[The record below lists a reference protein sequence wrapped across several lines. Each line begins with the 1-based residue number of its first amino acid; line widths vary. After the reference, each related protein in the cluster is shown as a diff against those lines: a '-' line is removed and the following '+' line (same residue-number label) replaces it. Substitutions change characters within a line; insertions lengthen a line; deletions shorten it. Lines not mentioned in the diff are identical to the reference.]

1 MKSSTYGIIYVFLTI
16 VVSVYGQQ
24 NNLSNDSNNF
34 FGKFGYEISLLN
46 LNKYDSNVLKYSNG
60 ASDFSSAIYPAV
72 EIAYQLS
79 ANTKLTA
86 QYLLG
91 LEKYASTSFLN
102 TNNNRLSLH
111 ITQYVSPRM
120 SLMVSGYYQNS
131 QQPDLLST
139 RLSAYKFASFDQYSI
154 SLKLNWLA
162 SSKTLY
168 SFEYHYIKRS
178 YTGMLTLFLE
188 KQKDSFNFSALGW
201 THQFSQTTTASAKL
215 GFINSASNNRFYNFK
230 RQFIDLFLTHQLGDG
245 FRAEAGETIST
256 LRFSSRTLTND
267 PSTTRSDIISTLMIG
282 VKKVFNE
289 YIAADLRYYFQKDFS
304 NEPLRNFNSHSF
316 NLGFE
321 FALGRNV
328 YSNTN
333 RYSNETDL
341 ENNSGI
347 NKQSAT
353 IEQLTNAGYQYLLKS
368 DYEKSLEFSLKALA
382 INNNIEQAH
391 INAGIAFYKL
401 GKKNLATEQWKTALE
416 LNPHNEKLRLLIE
429 KLESEINQ
437 AKN

>member
-1 MKSSTYGIIYVFLTI
+1 MKSLKYGIICSFFTF
-16 VVSVYGQQ
+16 VVSAYGQQ
-24 NNLSNDSNNF
+24 NNFSNDSNNF
-34 FGKFGYEISLLN
+34 FSKFGYEISLLN
-46 LNKYDSNVLKYSNG
+46 LNKYDSNVLKYSSG
-60 ASDFSSAIYPAV
+60 ASDFSSAIYPGV
-72 EIAYQLS
+72 EIAYRLS
-79 ANTKLTA
+79 SNTKLTA

-102 TNNNRLSLH
+102 TNNNRFSLH
-111 ITQYVSPRM
+111 ITQHVSPRISM
-120 SLMVSGYYQNS
+120 IVSGYYQNS
-131 QQPDLLST
+131 QQPDLLAT
-139 RLSAYKFASFDQYSI
+139 RLSAYKFATFDQYSA

-162 SSKTLY
+162 SSKTVY

-178 YTGMLTLFLE
+178 YTGMLTLSLE

-201 THQFSQTTTASAKL
+201 AHQFSQTTTVSAKL

-256 LRFSSRTLTND
+256 LRFSSRTLAND
-267 PSTTRSDIISTLMIG
+267 PFTTRSDVINTLMIG
-282 VKKVFNE
+282 VKKTFNK
-289 YIAADLRYYFQKDFS
+289 YIAAELVYYFQKDFS

-321 FALGRNV
+321 FALGNNAHAGE
-328 YSNTN
+328 S
-333 RYSNETDL
+333 RYSRATDL
-341 ENNSGI
+341 ENNSGV
-347 NKQSAT
+347 NKETAT

-368 DYEKSLEFSLKALA
+368 DYEKSLEFTLKALA

-401 GKKNLATEQWKTALE
+401 GKIELAAEQWRTALK

>member
-139 RLSAYKFASFDQYSI
+139 RLSAYKFASLDQ
-154 SLKLNWLA
+154 
-162 SSKTLY
+162 
-168 SFEYHYIKRS
+168 
-178 YTGMLTLFLE
+178 
-188 KQKDSFNFSALGW
+188 
-201 THQFSQTTTASAKL
+201 
-215 GFINSASNNRFYNFK
+215 
-230 RQFIDLFLTHQLGDG
+230 
-245 FRAEAGETIST
+245 
-256 LRFSSRTLTND
+256 
-267 PSTTRSDIISTLMIG
+267 
-282 VKKVFNE
+282 
-289 YIAADLRYYFQKDFS
+289 
-304 NEPLRNFNSHSF
+304 
-316 NLGFE
+316 
-321 FALGRNV
+321 
-328 YSNTN
+328 
-333 RYSNETDL
+333 
-341 ENNSGI
+341 
-347 NKQSAT
+347 
-353 IEQLTNAGYQYLLKS
+353 
-368 DYEKSLEFSLKALA
+368 
-382 INNNIEQAH
+382 
-391 INAGIAFYKL
+391 
-401 GKKNLATEQWKTALE
+401 
-416 LNPHNEKLRLLIE
+416 
-429 KLESEINQ
+429 
-437 AKN
+437 